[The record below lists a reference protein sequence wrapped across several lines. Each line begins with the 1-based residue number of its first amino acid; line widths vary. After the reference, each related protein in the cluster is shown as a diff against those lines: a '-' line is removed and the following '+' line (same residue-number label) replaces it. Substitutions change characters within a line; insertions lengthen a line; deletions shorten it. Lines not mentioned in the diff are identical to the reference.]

1 MKHRLHI
8 TFLNK
13 KNEQKQGA
21 IYSVKKAELEKIRN
35 LMIVFNSLATNAGPL
50 LKFLAFRWKVISAT
64 QFLGKLIN
72 FNKRVLRNKKIDI
85 GKINLIYK
93 NNNI

>member
-21 IYSVKKAELEKIRN
+21 IYSSKKKELGKIRN
-35 LMIVFNSLATNAGPL
+35 LMIVFNSLAINSGPL

-64 QFLGKLIN
+64 QFLGKLVN

-85 GKINLIYK
+85 GNKNKI
-93 NNNI
+93 

>member
-21 IYSVKKAELEKIRN
+21 IYSTKKSELQKIKN
-35 LMIVFNSLATNAGPL
+35 LMIVFNALATNSGPL
-50 LKFLAFRWKVISAT
+50 LKFLAFRWKVMSAT

-72 FNKRVLRNKKIDI
+72 FNKRVLRNRKIDI
-85 GKINLIYK
+85 GEKLVNC
-93 NNNI
+93 